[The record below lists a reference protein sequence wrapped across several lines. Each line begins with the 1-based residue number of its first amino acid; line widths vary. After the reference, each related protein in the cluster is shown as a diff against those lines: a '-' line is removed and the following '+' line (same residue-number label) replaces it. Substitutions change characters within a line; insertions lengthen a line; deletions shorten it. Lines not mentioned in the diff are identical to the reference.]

1 MDSIREVLVI
11 LQNIIMTMDIPWD
24 ILDIAIVAY
33 IIYRL
38 LTVVRKTSSGSV
50 IKGIILILAVM
61 WISYLLNLD
70 VINFLIGQTLKLG
83 VLVLIILFQPELR
96 RFLEQMG
103 SSNIKFIFGK
113 KVNIGVIEESISNTV
128 AACVEMSKKR
138 TGALI
143 VFEREI
149 PLADFV
155 KTGTRLDSLL
165 SDELLTSIF
174 FPKSPLHDGAVIVRD
189 GRIIAA
195 SCMLPLSSNTNISR
209 DLGTRHR
216 AAIGISEVTDAVVV
230 IVSEETGSISVAV
243 GGMLKR
249 HLAQDTFEKLLKNEL
264 LPENAAR
271 SDNNGLDR
279 GRVRR

>member
-1 MDSIREVLVI
+1 MDAIREVLIV
-11 LQNIIMTMDIPWD
+11 LQSIIATMNVWD
-24 ILDIAIVAY
+24 ILDIGIVAF

-50 IKGIILILAVM
+50 VKGIILILAIM
-61 WISYLLNLD
+61 WISSLLKLD
-70 VINFLIGQTLKLG
+70 VISFLIGQTLKLG

-96 RFLEQMG
+96 RFLEQVG
-103 SSNIKFIFGK
+103 SSNIKFLFGK
-113 KVNIGVIEESISNTV
+113 KVNIGEIEESIANTV
-128 AACVEMSKKR
+128 AACVAMSKKR

-149 PLADFV
+149 PLADFI
-155 KTGTRLDSLL
+155 KTGTRMDSLL
-165 SDELLTSIF
+165 TDELLATIF
-174 FPKSPLHDGAVIVRD
+174 FPKSPLHDGAVIVRG

-195 SCMLPLSSNTNISR
+195 SCMLPLTTNTNISR

-216 AAIGISEVTDAVVV
+216 SAIGISEVTDAVVV

-264 LPENAAR
+264 LPQEVVRA
-271 SDNNGLDR
+271 DNNSRSGNK
-279 GRVRR
+279 VKK

>member
-1 MDSIREVLVI
+1 MDSVREVLIV
-11 LQNIIMTMDIPWD
+11 LQNIILTMNGWD
-24 ILDIAIVAY
+24 VLDIAIVAY

-50 IKGIILILAVM
+50 IKGIILILAIM
-61 WISYLLNLD
+61 WISYLLQLN
-70 VINFLIGQTLKLG
+70 VISFLIGQTLKLG

-113 KVNIGVIEESISNTV
+113 KVNIGVIEESVANTV

-155 KTGTRLDSLL
+155 KTGTRLDSVL
-165 SDELLTSIF
+165 SDELLTTIF

-195 SCMLPLSSNTNISR
+195 SCMLPLSSNTNLSR

-216 AAIGISEVTDAVVV
+216 SAIGISEVTDAVVA

-264 LPENAAR
+264 LPESIAR
-271 SDNNGLDR
+271 AESP
-279 GRVRR
+279 GRSGMKVKK

>member
-1 MDSIREVLVI
+1 MDAFRQILVV
-11 LQNIIMTMDIPWD
+11 LQNIILTINGWD
-24 ILDIAIVAY
+24 ILDIAIVSY

-50 IKGIILILAVM
+50 IKGIILVLAVM
-61 WISYLLNLD
+61 WISFLLNLD
-70 VINFLIGQTLKLG
+70 VISFLIGQTLKLG

-103 SSNIKFIFGK
+103 SSNFKLIFGK
-113 KVNIGVIEESISNTV
+113 RVNVGIIEESVANTV
-128 AACVEMSKKR
+128 AASIKMSKKR

-149 PLADFV
+149 PLIDFI
-155 KTGTRLDSLL
+155 KTGTRLDSIL

-174 FPKSPLHDGAVIVRD
+174 FPKSPLHDGAVIVRN

-216 AAIGISEVTDAVVV
+216 SAIGISEVTDAVVV

-264 LPENAAR
+264 LPKDVAR
-271 SDNNGLDR
+271 ADKLFRSKV
-279 GRVRR
+279 RVKK

>member
-1 MDSIREVLVI
+1 MDSVREVLIV
-11 LQNIIMTMDIPWD
+11 LQNIILMMNGWD
-24 ILDIAIVAY
+24 VLDIAIVAY

-38 LTVVRKTSSGSV
+38 LTVVRKTNSGSV
-50 IKGIILILAVM
+50 IKGIILILAIM
-61 WISYLLNLD
+61 WVSYLLQLN
-70 VINFLIGQTLKLG
+70 VISFLIGQTLKLG

-113 KVNIGVIEESISNTV
+113 KVNIGVIEESVANTV

-155 KTGTRLDSLL
+155 KTGTRLDSVL
-165 SDELLTSIF
+165 SDELLTTLF

-195 SCMLPLSSNTNISR
+195 SCMLPLSSNTNLSR

-216 AAIGISEVTDAVVV
+216 SAIGISEVTDAVVA

-264 LPENAAR
+264 LPESIVRAESAGR
-271 SDNNGLDR
+271 SGMK
-279 GRVRR
+279 VKK

>member
-1 MDSIREVLVI
+1 MNAVREVLAV
-11 LQNIIMTMDIPWD
+11 LWNIILTMDIPWD

-70 VINFLIGQTLKLG
+70 VINFLLGQTLKLG

-113 KVNIGVIEESISNTV
+113 KVNIGVIEESVANTV

-138 TGALI
+138 TGALV

-155 KTGTRLDSLL
+155 KTGTRLDSVL
-165 SDELLTSIF
+165 SDELLMTIF

-189 GRIIAA
+189 GRVIAA
-195 SCMLPLSSNTNISR
+195 ACMLPLSSNTNLSR

-216 AAIGISEVTDAVVV
+216 SAIGISEVTDAVVV

-249 HLAQDTFEKLLKNEL
+249 HLAHDTFEKLLRNEL
-264 LPENAAR
+264 LQPGAVRTDKDGQN
-271 SDNNGLDR
+271 R
-279 GRVRR
+279 GRVRK